1 MRHLRHRLVRRARLL
16 ALPLLAAG
24 GLGACGAFRHVPL
37 PAPVRLSAEV
47 TQILNT
53 EEPSAAFFQERARL
67 EAMGPEL
74 DPVLAE
80 LVRDGSVDERVRANA
95 AILLADRGAPIAVY
109 LLRRQLLASPSDAL
123 RAAAVIGLWK
133 RSRESPEAARAIRA
147 AATDAAP
154 RVRLNVVQALDV
166 EDAAL
171 LRGMLARERDP
182 QVREIGGQLLTLF
195 EARGAPLAA
204 DSAGTLRT
212 AGPDTL
218 PRVVFQ
224 PAARGVGGASV
235 GALWVERPGPVLV
248 PLAQRVEEVGGV
260 VPAFFNPAR
269 TAVVFEAE
277 REIRIRDL
285 RTGATRV
292 AGAGIAPRV
301 LPFTEYFLFLEERR
315 GERRESGAETALAY
329 DVIRGSFNTPRLERV
344 GVLRAG
350 ARTDLFGGASPA
362 RWMVIGEVREGFV
375 LRGPGITPFLL
386 PNPFEGGRR
395 PPTP

>member
-1 MRHLRHRLVRRARLL
+1 MQHLRHRLVRRARLV
-16 ALPLLAAG
+16 ALPLIAAG

-37 PAPVRLSAEV
+37 PAPVRLSGEV
-47 TQILNT
+47 TQILAT
-53 EEPSAAFFQERARL
+53 EEPSAAFFQQRARL

-74 DPVLAE
+74 DPVLVG

-95 AILLADRGAPIAVY
+95 AILLADRRAPIAVY
-109 LLRRQLLASPSDAL
+109 LLRRQLLTSSSDAL

-133 RSRESPEAARAIRA
+133 RSAESPEAARAIRA
-147 AATDAAP
+147 AASDESP

-166 EDAAL
+166 EDAVL
-171 LRGMLARERDP
+171 LRAMLARERDP

-204 DSAGTLRT
+204 DSAGTLRG
-212 AGPDTL
+212 AGSDTL
-218 PRVVFQ
+218 PRIVFQ
-224 PAARGVGGASV
+224 PAARAAGSAST
-235 GALWVERPGPVLV
+235 GALWVERPGAVLV
-248 PLAQRVEEVGGV
+248 PLAQRVEEVAGV
-260 VPAFFNPAR
+260 IPAFFNPTR

-292 AGAGIAPRV
+292 AGPGIAPRV

-315 GERRESGAETALAY
+315 AERRESGAETALAY
-329 DVIRGSFNTPRLERV
+329 DVVRGSFNAARLERV
-344 GVLRAG
+344 GTLHVT
-350 ARTDLFGGASPA
+350 ARTDRFGAASPV

-386 PNPFEGGRR
+386 PNPFEARR
-395 PPTP
+395 AATP